1 MRVRYTPAALAH
13 LREIGEYI
21 EKDNREA
28 AKRVMQAIRQAVT
41 LLQDNPDMGRRGH
54 LEGTRELVIP
64 RLPYYAA
71 YRVTETA
78 VEVFAVIHTARM
90 WPEKSE

>member
-13 LREIGEYI
+13 LTEIGDYI
-21 EKDNREA
+21 ARDNPAA
-28 AKRVMQAIRQAVT
+28 AKRVIHAIRSTVEQ
-41 LLQDNPDMGRRGH
+41 LRDNPNMGRRGH
-54 LEGTRELVIP
+54 LEATREIVIP

-78 VEVFAVIHTARM
+78 VEVFAVIHAARS
-90 WPEKSE
+90 WSNKSE

>member
-1 MRVRYTPAALAH
+1 MRVRYTPAALEH
-13 LREIGEYI
+13 LGEIGDYI

-28 AKRVMQAIRQAVT
+28 AKRVMQAIRHAVT

-54 LEGTRELVIP
+54 LDGTRELVIP

-78 VEVFAVIHTARM
+78 VEVFAVIHTARQ

>member
-13 LREIGEYI
+13 LIEIGDYI
-21 EKDNREA
+21 ERDNREA
-28 AKRVMQAIRQAVT
+28 AKRVIQSIRNTVD
-41 LLQDNPDMGRRGH
+41 LLRDHPDMGRLGH
-54 LEGTRELVIP
+54 MEGTRELVIP

-71 YRVTETA
+71 YRVTESA

-90 WPEKSE
+90 WPEKME